1 MFFHEKRF
9 WSITLLMIPGLQKMI
24 ILANDIVVLLS
35 QSMEKSMLSEDIQNL
50 TKSTILL
57 LTSGLMLLLSQTHDM
72 RVTVSLILKQL
83 QQEGRYTSLA
93 ASI

>member
-57 LTSGLMLLLSQTHDM
+57 LTSGLMLLLFRTHDM